1 MIPKQVTLPAS
12 LFLIMAMALA
22 GCSGSDDAE
31 APDSAANTA
40 TGSAAQ
46 IAANK
51 IQWFKGS
58 TAEAFAKAKKQ
69 EKPLFL
75 FWGTDWCPDCSQVKA
90 TIFSG
95 REFIVKSRLFVPVY
109 LDGDTENAQRTGE
122 EFGVKGYP
130 TMIVFSPQGDE
141 ITRIP
146 GGIGSK
152 RYNNVLDL
160 ALNDIQPVA
169 RLVERVTGRGPAL
182 KENEYRLLAYYSWD
196 QDNERALAGKNK
208 LELFETLS
216 AICPPPLTETC
227 SRIDI
232 EYLSTLARAIADD
245 DNPFALS
252 ENLKN
257 KALKKLRSLLQDR
270 KLVLVNL
277 QFVLSSSA
285 EMARAFTTSQSPRR
299 ASLLGLWDQALKIIA
314 ADPKV
319 SLMDRLYTSRGR
331 LRMARI
337 DDPEQPLSPEFQQ
350 RIADHIDWADQQA
363 ITSDE
368 RQAVIDAAWNIL
380 SEAGMDEKATE
391 LITRELGKSNAP
403 YYFMPFLAKLAE
415 RSGNTD
421 EAVDWLRR
429 AYDESSG
436 SATRFQWGYKYIT
449 GLLRLVPADIGL
461 IEKETIR
468 VFDELDGR
476 ENAFY
481 QRTRQRLGKLDAKFR
496 EWNAD
501 GANDKSIRLIYTK
514 MQTICSSIPET
525 NESRTTCDSFLAE
538 A

>member
-1 MIPKQVTLPAS
+1 MIPKPVTLPAS
-12 LFLIMAMALA
+12 LFLIMAMGLS
-22 GCSGSDDAE
+22 GCSNSDDAQG
-31 APDSAANTA
+31 PDSAAAN
-40 TGSAAQ
+40 SPAQ

-58 TAEAFAKAKKQ
+58 TAEAFAKARKQ

-75 FWGTDWCPDCSQVKA
+75 FWGTDWFPDCSQVKA

-95 REFIVKSRLFVPVY
+95 REFIAKSRLFVPVY

-146 GGIGSK
+146 GGISSK

-160 ALNDIQPVA
+160 ALNDVQPVA
-169 RLVERVTGRGPAL
+169 RIIERVTGLGPAL
-182 KENEYRLLAYYSWD
+182 KKNEYRLLAYYSWD

-208 LELFETLS
+208 LKLFETLS
-216 AICPPPLTETC
+216 STCPSPLIETC

-232 EYLSTLARAIADD
+232 EYLSTIAKAIADD
-245 DNPFALS
+245 DDPFALS
-252 ENLKN
+252 ESLKN
-257 KALKKLRSLLQDR
+257 EALKKLRSLLQDR
-270 KLVLVNL
+270 KLVLANL

-285 EMARAFTTSQSPRR
+285 EMARAFTDSRSPHR

-314 ADPKV
+314 ADPQV

-415 RSGNTD
+415 RSGNTG

-436 SATRFQWGYKYIT
+436 SATRFQWGYKYIS

-514 MQTICSSIPET
+514 MQTICSSIPEID
-525 NESRTTCDSFLAE
+525 ESRTTCDSFLSE
-538 A
+538 G